1 MFVVQAIAP
10 IVPYVII
17 AGAAG
22 MIYGYLK
29 GFFLAWIG
37 ALAGACILFWLSKSV
52 ARDFFID
59 HFKDKYDFDLKS
71 LDERHIFWILFICRI
86 FPVVPTVLI
95 NVGSGISGVS
105 NFIFISSSA
114 LGKLPWAIIYVALGD
129 YFMKSH
135 DLTGTLTIIGVI
147 LLVSFIC
154 MPLLRQRLPFR
165 HR

>member
-1 MFVVQAIAP
+1 
-10 IVPYVII
+10 
-17 AGAAG
+17 
-22 MIYGYLK
+22 MIYGYLE

-37 ALAGACILFWLSKSV
+37 ALVGACILFWLSKSV

-59 HFKDKYDFDLKS
+59 HLKDKYDFDLKS
-71 LDERHIFWILFICRI
+71 VDETHVFWILFVCRI
-86 FPVVPTVLI
+86 FPIVPTVLI
-95 NVGSGISGVS
+95 NVGCGIGGVS

-135 DLTGTLTIIGVI
+135 DITGTLTIIGAIFI
-147 LLVSFIC
+147 LSFVG
-154 MPLLRQRLPFR
+154 MHYFRQRLPFR